1 MDRRYRQA
9 RAYDG
14 TRASSRGQARQQAL
28 TRALMARSRFQSRF
42 AGSRG
47 YESGPKSIDPEAG
60 LNAIR
65 ARQQEQSDRSQ
76 IFRDAGSGVY
86 GAYQSLRDAK
96 RLNDP
101 QAGPLLG

>member
-14 TRASSRGQARQQAL
+14 TRASSIGQSRRQAL
-28 TRALMARSRFQSRF
+28 TRALIARSRFQFRSV
-42 AGSRG
+42 GGRG
-47 YESGPKSIDPEAG
+47 YENGPKSIDPDAG

-65 ARQQEQSDRSQ
+65 ARQQEQADRSQ

-96 RLNDP
+96 RLSDP
-101 QAGPLLG
+101 RADPSLG